1 MTKQDGCY
9 TWKEVW
15 EMEQNHPCQ
24 EKLIIFDTTL
34 RDGAQTPG
42 IGLNIGEKVRIA
54 MQLEKLGVD
63 IMEVGFP
70 SSSDAEFDAVVEIAA
85 RVKRSEVAVLTRA
98 REEDINRA
106 WDAIKYAAK
115 PRLQTFVS
123 SSDLHIKHKLKM
135 TKDEVLDMAIRGTR
149 FAKTLTDNVQFG
161 FEDGSRTDPD
171 FLCLLCEE
179 VIRAG
184 ATTVNIADTVGYALP
199 EEFERLIRYVM
210 DHTPNI
216 HHAIVSVHCHDD
228 LGLAMANT
236 LRAIYA
242 GARQVDVT
250 MNGIGERAGN
260 TSLEELVVA
269 LHTRYQTIGLSTNIE
284 LGQIYPTS
292 RLVSMIT
299 GINVQPNKAV
309 VGANAFSHESGIH
322 QDGMLKNPLTYQI
335 VTPESVGAEGVRVVL
350 GKHSGRHGLQARL
363 VDLGW
368 HLTEEQVE
376 EAFKTFKHMA
386 DRKKVIAD
394 EDLEA
399 VIAECVFHGDDVFQ
413 YKGLRIEEPF
423 SGKTTVEIEITF
435 QDAPMKGLG
444 RGPRPIRAVFD
455 AIETLTGWHP
465 ELMNLSVNALSDGLD
480 AQGEATVRLKE
491 AERIVLGRGIDQDII
506 AACAKAYIN
515 GLNRLEYIK
524 KHPIL
529 RTGEK
534 WNGVIPD
541 RVPAAGQL
549 AGIER

>member
-1 MTKQDGCY
+1 
-9 TWKEVW
+9 
-15 EMEQNHPCQ
+15 MEQSHPCQ

-70 SSSDAEFDAVVEIAA
+70 SSSNAEFDAVVEIAA
-85 RVKRSEVAVLTRA
+85 RVKKSEVAVLTRA
-98 REEDINRA
+98 REEDISRA
-106 WDAIKYAAK
+106 WDAIKHAAK

-123 SSDLHIKHKLKM
+123 SSDLHIKHKLNM

-171 FLCLLCEE
+171 FLCVLCEE

-236 LRAIYA
+236 LRAINA

-260 TSLEELVVA
+260 APLEELVVA
-269 LHTRYQTIGLSTNIE
+269 LYTRYQTIGLSTNVE
-284 LGQIYPTS
+284 LNQICPSS

-322 QDGMLKNPLTYQI
+322 QDGILKNPLTYQI
-335 VTPESVGAEGVRVVL
+335 ITPESVGAEGSKVVL
-350 GKHSGRHGLQARL
+350 GKQSGKHGLQARL
-363 VDLGW
+363 VELGW
-368 HLTEEQVE
+368 NLTEAEVGKVYVK
-376 EAFKTFKHMA
+376 FKDVA
-386 DRKKVIAD
+386 DRKRVITD

-399 VIAECVFHGDDVFQ
+399 LITECVLHADESFQ
-413 YKGLRIEEPF
+413 YKRLKTEE
-423 SGKTTVEIEITF
+423 KTPGQMNVEVELLLHGATV
-435 QDAPMKGLG
+435 KGVG
-444 RGPRPIRAVFD
+444 RGTSPIRAVFD
-455 AIETLTGWHP
+455 AIEAVTGCQP
-465 ELMNLSVNALSDGLD
+465 EIMNLSVNALSNGLD
-480 AQGEATVRLKE
+480 AQGEAIVRLKE
-491 AERIVLGRGIDQDII
+491 AGKVILGRGIDSDII
-506 AACAKAYIN
+506 VACAKAYIN
-515 GLNRLEYIK
+515 GLNRIEHLKQY
-524 KHPIL
+524 PVL
-529 RTGEK
+529 GTGEK
-534 WNGVIPD
+534 WNVRPKD
-541 RVPAAGQL
+541 STPVSDVPVSV
-549 AGIER
+549 EK